1 MARLLLV
8 EDDPTMREIMKLYF
22 EKSHEVSL
30 AEDGISAVKLMNEEF
45 FDIIILDLMLPKL
58 SGNSVA
64 QVANAKGIPVI
75 MVTAKNSE
83 NDILNGLK
91 LGAID
96 YVTKPFSP
104 KVLLAKVENFL
115 KRFSTKPKFPTIDVF
130 SRTLITKDARVAL
143 SPTETSLLSEMMK
156 EPGKA
161 FRRKELMSLVWGEQR
176 VSERTV
182 DATVKNLRKKLKNTG
197 VEIRTIV
204 GVGYT
209 VEIK

>member
-161 FRRKELMSLVWGEQR
+161 FGRKELMSLVWGEQR

>member
-30 AEDGISAVKLMNEEF
+30 AEDGISAVKLINEEF

-104 KVLLAKVENFL
+104 KVLLVKVENFL
-115 KRFSTKPKFPTIDVF
+115 KRLSTKPKFPTIDVF
-130 SRTLITKDARVAL
+130 SRTLITKDTRVAL

-161 FRRKELMSLVWGEQR
+161 FGRKELMSLVWGEQR
-176 VSERTV
+176 VSERIV